1 MREAGNHLPEGTSP
15 LLARIHRERQAP
27 QPQEKTL
34 PELHIIVGRDLQSS
48 GVTIAALT
56 ETGGRW
62 PHYEVLYAARWL
74 APVLTPEGA
83 LGIAMNSA
91 AAALAELFPPETP
104 A

>member
-1 MREAGNHLPEGTSP
+1 MTKAGDHLPPGTTP
-15 LLARIHRERQAP
+15 LIDRIHRERVAP

-34 PELHIIVGRDLQSS
+34 PELHIVVGRDLVSS
-48 GVTIAALT
+48 GVTISVLE

-74 APVLTPEGA
+74 APVLTTEGA
-83 LGIAMNSA
+83 LRNALGA
-91 AAALAELFPPETP
+91 ASAALAELFPPETP